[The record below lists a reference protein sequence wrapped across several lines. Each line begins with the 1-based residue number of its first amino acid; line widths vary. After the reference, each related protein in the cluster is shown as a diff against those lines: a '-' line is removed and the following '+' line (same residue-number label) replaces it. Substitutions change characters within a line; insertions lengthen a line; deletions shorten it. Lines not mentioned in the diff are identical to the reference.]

1 MPQSFRGLLA
11 LSLLILFILF
21 LTGSV
26 PVSLLPF
33 LGEGQ
38 GIDGNAKGIGSLS
51 MCCLLNRG
59 AVVWIEDTK

>member
-51 MCCLLNRG
+51 MCRLLTAAQWFG
-59 AVVWIEDTK
+59 